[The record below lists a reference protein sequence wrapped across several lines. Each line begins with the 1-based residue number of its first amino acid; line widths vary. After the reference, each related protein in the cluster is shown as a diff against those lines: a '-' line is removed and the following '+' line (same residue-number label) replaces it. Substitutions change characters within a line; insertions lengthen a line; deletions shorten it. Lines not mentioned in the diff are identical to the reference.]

1 MENLYNANIEIQSS
15 LALKSATVLY
25 VESDSRL
32 FESTKSMFEYVFKKA
47 YTTMSAQEAFEIY
60 VNTEE
65 KIDIILV
72 DMHIEDF
79 SGVEFVE
86 KIRDIDKD
94 VIIVISILPFNEGS
108 AEDYMERS
116 NNFYEL
122 IKLRIN
128 DLLQKPYQPMTTLK
142 ILAKHLVTKQNEK
155 LIENQKSALFNL
167 KYVIDHQNLLS
178 ETDLQGNIIYA
189 NDIFCEISGYT
200 KEELMGNPHNI
211 VRHPDMEKKVFK
223 EMWQTIKSGRIW
235 SGRVKN
241 KKKDGGYY
249 WVDAI
254 ITPIIEN
261 GEIVKYMASRQD
273 ITKLVDSEK
282 MMRSEIKRIKSENY
296 RDREIISQQAYDEGI
311 KRYTKEF
318 DTLKLKINLLQEK
331 LNKAEAKNAG
341 NVTQIDQLIKSEKEA
356 RKNKDKILSKA
367 KQDIANLFEKNKQL
381 EKQKQNLE
389 KKLEDAVLRYESM
402 TNGNRTV

>member
-15 LALKSATVLY
+15 LALKKATVLY
-25 VESDSRL
+25 VEGDNKL
-32 FESTKSMFEYVFKKA
+32 FESTKSMFEYVFKQA
-47 YTTMSAQEAFEIY
+47 YSTTSAHEAFEIY
-60 VNTEE
+60 SNSEE
-65 KIDIILV
+65 KIDIVLV

-86 KIRDIDKD
+86 KIREIDKD

-108 AEDYMERS
+108 SEDYMERS

-178 ETDLQGNIIYA
+178 ETDPQGNIIYS

-200 KEELMGNPHNI
+200 KEELLGQPHNI
-211 VRHPDMEKKVFK
+211 VRHPDMDSKIFK
-223 EMWQTIKSGRIW
+223 EMWSTIKSGKIW
-235 SGRVKN
+235 RGRVKN

-296 RDREIISQQAYDEGI
+296 RDRELISQQAYDEGI
-311 KRYTKEF
+311 KRYVKEF
-318 DTLKLKINLLQEK
+318 DNLKLKINLLQEK

-341 NVTQIDQLIKSEKEA
+341 NVTQIDRLIESEKEA
-356 RKNKDKILSKA
+356 KINKDKILSKA
-367 KQDIANLFEKNKQL
+367 KKDIANLFEKNKQL

-389 KKLEDAVLRYESM
+389 KKLEDSVLRYESM
-402 TNGNRTV
+402 TRGNQTV